1 MNIVLIVMLF
11 ILFFL
16 TLQGWRKGIL
26 GIVYGLVSWI
36 FIFIF
41 VSVANPYILGYL
53 KTETNIYDKVYEQAE
68 KFVTNKAENL
78 PQDTGLE
85 DWYQSLTDAIPGNA
99 LGDVTDSIRQMQTNV
114 EQNPQLQDLLNGL
127 QTQNDLTVAQFG
139 GASNILQLSDGTQ
152 TLGQM
157 ICGKIADFMM
167 QGIASLYR
175 LCDSTDHCADRGLF
189 CQRCQKGTGARAGQW
204 RSWSGRRGC
213 RRISGRLDHHV
224 CGCLHQYNDTWAGA
238 SCRHRSEQIPDLSV
252 RS

>member
-114 EQNPQLQDLLNGL
+114 EQNPQ
-127 QTQNDLTVAQFG
+127 
-139 GASNILQLSDGTQ
+139 
-152 TLGQM
+152 
-157 ICGKIADFMM
+157 
-167 QGIASLYR
+167 
-175 LCDSTDHCADRGLF
+175 
-189 CQRCQKGTGARAGQW
+189 
-204 RSWSGRRGC
+204 
-213 RRISGRLDHHV
+213 
-224 CGCLHQYNDTWAGA
+224 
-238 SCRHRSEQIPDLSV
+238 
-252 RS
+252 

>member
-1 MNIVLIVMLF
+1 MNIVLIIMLF

-139 GASNILQLSDGTQ
+139 GASSILQLSDGTQ

-167 QGIASLYR
+167 QGIAVIIAFVMSPVPER
-175 LCDSTDHCADRGLF
+175 HRG
-189 CQRCQKGTGARAGQW
+189 
-204 RSWSGRRGC
+204 SGRSMACLVWSPGLQKDFWSFGSSCMRLPASVQRHLGRGF
-213 RRISGRLDHHV
+213 LP
-224 CGCLHQYNDTWAGA
+224 A
-238 SCRHRSEQIPDLSV
+238 SIRANS
-252 RS
+252 

>member
-85 DWYQSLTDAIPGNA
+85 ELVS
-99 LGDVTDSIRQMQTNV
+99 
-114 EQNPQLQDLLNGL
+114 
-127 QTQNDLTVAQFG
+127 
-139 GASNILQLSDGTQ
+139 
-152 TLGQM
+152 
-157 ICGKIADFMM
+157 
-167 QGIASLYR
+167 
-175 LCDSTDHCADRGLF
+175 
-189 CQRCQKGTGARAGQW
+189 
-204 RSWSGRRGC
+204 
-213 RRISGRLDHHV
+213 
-224 CGCLHQYNDTWAGA
+224 
-238 SCRHRSEQIPDLSV
+238 IPDGCHSGKCAGGCDGFDPADADECGAEPAITG
-252 RS
+252 SFKWTADAE

>member
-78 PQDTGLE
+78 PQAGGCDGFDPADADECGAEPAITGSFK
-85 DWYQSLTDAIPGNA
+85 WTADA
-99 LGDVTDSIRQMQTNV
+99 
-114 EQNPQLQDLLNGL
+114 E
-127 QTQNDLTVAQFG
+127 
-139 GASNILQLSDGTQ
+139 
-152 TLGQM
+152 
-157 ICGKIADFMM
+157 
-167 QGIASLYR
+167 
-175 LCDSTDHCADRGLF
+175 
-189 CQRCQKGTGARAGQW
+189 
-204 RSWSGRRGC
+204 
-213 RRISGRLDHHV
+213 
-224 CGCLHQYNDTWAGA
+224 
-238 SCRHRSEQIPDLSV
+238 
-252 RS
+252 